1 MIDEAAGT
9 VELKDP
15 AMRLDVGSIGKG
27 FAVEQCARAAEQR
40 GLASASISV
49 GGNIRTIGLRADGTE
64 WSLGVEDPR
73 DQNSQTALYAL
84 SLPGG
89 QSLVTSGDYQRYYT
103 VNGEKYHHLI
113 DLQTLYPARYW
124 NSVTVIAPDS
134 GLADGLSTGL
144 FCMDYEQGRALAE
157 SLPGVEVCWVRIE
170 DGKVKAEFTEGF
182 KEKLQ

>member
-27 FAVEQCARAAEQR
+27 YAVEQCARAAEQR

-49 GGNIRTIGLRADGTE
+49 GGNIRTIGLRADGTG

-124 NSVTVIAPDS
+124 NSVTVIAPVPSD
-134 GLADGLSTGL
+134 TVPYP
-144 FCMDYEQGRALAE
+144 FPRGRTRQTAAKRSPDRIGSVSESRSSAL
-157 SLPGVEVCWVRIE
+157 P
-170 DGKVKAEFTEGF
+170 
-182 KEKLQ
+182 